1 MQKYQ
6 RKIII
11 CLMLV
16 TVTLTAYWAVQ
27 SYDFVTFDD
36 PVYVTENHHVQ
47 SELTRKNLNWALLS
61 TEAGFWHPL
70 TWLSFFIDFDLY
82 GLNPGGYHWTNLL
95 WHIANTLLV
104 FLVFVRMTAKVWP
117 SAVVALLFA
126 LHPLHVE
133 SVAWISARKDVLS
146 AFFWLLTMLIYI
158 EYAACG
164 GKRRYALTMLAFI
177 CGLMAKPVLV
187 ALPFVLLLV
196 DYWPLCRY
204 PEPFSSDRHRVMRL
218 LMEKV
223 PFIILGI
230 AAIILTFFAE
240 RQVGAIKSLETFPW
254 DIRLANGL
262 ISYAGYLGKMFW
274 PSGLSVFYPHP
285 GMWPLGLVILSTF
298 LLGLI
303 SLLVFRLRK
312 NYPYLIV
319 GWLWYLI
326 VLAPVIGI
334 IQVGLHASADRYTY
348 VSALGIFLMG
358 VWGAA
363 DILDKRR
370 CPKMFA
376 KVIMTAM
383 TLLLI
388 ILTRQQASY
397 WQDSITLYRRAIAVT
412 TNNYVALNNLGAA
425 LISKGQPAEALTAI
439 NAALHLKPDFAQAYN
454 NLGIASLLS
463 GQNEAAVKAFLRAT
477 EIKNNFADA
486 HYNLGKTY
494 FNMGNVDAAVRAYRT
509 ALGLHPLQ
517 AVRVHIDL
525 GLALARQNNL
535 PEAVSECHKAL
546 ALMPGSAEA
555 HNVLGM
561 LLMQQGKYRE
571 AMQHYV
577 QAVETKP
584 DFADAYNNMG
594 IILALFGKHQEAEI
608 QYKTALRIRPGYK
621 EAEKNLE
628 VLQGEI
634 KRERR

>member
-1 MQKYQ
+1 M
-6 RKIII
+6 KIII
-11 CLMLV
+11 CLLLV
-16 TVTLTAYWAVQ
+16 IVTLTAYWAVQ

-47 SELTRKNLNWALLS
+47 SGLTRKNLNWALLS
-61 TEAGFWHPL
+61 LEAGFWHPL
-70 TWLSFFIDFDLY
+70 TWMSFLIDFDLY

-95 WHIANTLLV
+95 WHIANTMLV
-104 FLVFVRMTAKVWP
+104 FLVFMRMTTKLWQ

-146 AFFWLLTMLIYI
+146 TFFWLLTMLIYI
-158 EYAACG
+158 EYAAHG
-164 GKRRYALTMLAFI
+164 GKKRYALTMLAFI
-177 CGLMAKPVLV
+177 CGLMAKPMLV
-187 ALPFVLLLV
+187 TLPFVLLLL
-196 DYWPLCRY
+196 DYWPLGRY
-204 PEPFSSDRHRVMRL
+204 PEHFSSDHRKMMRL
-218 LMEKV
+218 MMEKG

-230 AAIILTFFAE
+230 ASIILTFFAE
-240 RQVGAIKSLETFPW
+240 RQVGAIKSLDTFPW

-262 ISYAGYLGKMFW
+262 ISYTGYLGKMLW

-285 GMWPLGLVILSTF
+285 GMWPFGLVILSAS

-312 NYPYLIV
+312 NYPYLII

-358 VWGAA
+358 VWGVA
-363 DILDKRR
+363 DILDKCR

-397 WQDSITLYRRAIAVT
+397 WQNSVTLYKRAIEVT
-412 TNNYVALNNLGAA
+412 TGNYVALNNLGAA
-425 LISKGQPAEALTAI
+425 LLSSGQPAEALTAI

-454 NLGIASLLS
+454 NMGIAYRLS
-463 GQNEAAVKAFLRAT
+463 GQHEAAVKSFLRAI
-477 EIKNNFADA
+477 EFKKNFADA
-486 HYNLGKTY
+486 HYNLGNTD
-494 FNMGNVDAAVRAYRT
+494 FNMDNVDAAIRVYRKS
-509 ALGLHPLQ
+509 LELHPLQ
-517 AVRVHIDL
+517 AVRVHIAL

-561 LLMQQGKYRE
+561 LLAQQGKYRE

-577 QAVETKP
+577 QAVESKP

-608 QYKTALRIRPGYK
+608 LYKTALRIRPGYK
-621 EAEKNLE
+621 EAEKNLQ
-628 VLQGEI
+628 VLQGKI
-634 KRERR
+634 KRERRR

>member
-11 CLMLV
+11 CLLLV
-16 TVTLTAYWAVQ
+16 SVTLTAYWAVQ

-47 SELTRKNLNWALLS
+47 SGLTWKNLNWALLS

-70 TWLSFFIDFDLY
+70 TWMSFLLDFDLY
-82 GLNPGGYHWTNLL
+82 GLNPGGYHWMNLL

-104 FLVFVRMTAKVWP
+104 FLVFTRMTTKVWP

-146 AFFWLLTMLIYI
+146 TFFWLLAMLIYI
-158 EYAACG
+158 EYAAYG

-177 CGLMAKPVLV
+177 CGLMAKPMLV
-187 ALPFVLLLV
+187 TLPFVLLLV
-196 DYWPLCRY
+196 DYWPLGRY
-204 PEPFSSDRHRVMRL
+204 PEHISSDQRRVMRL
-218 LMEKV
+218 MMEKV

-240 RQVGAIKSLETFPW
+240 RQAGAIKSLETFPW

-262 ISYAGYLGKMFW
+262 ISYTGYLGKMLW

-285 GMWPLGLVILSTF
+285 GMWPFGLVILATF

-303 SLLVFRLRK
+303 SLLVFKLRK
-312 NYPYLIV
+312 NHPYLIV

-363 DILDKRR
+363 DILEKRR
-370 CPKMFA
+370 CPKLFA

-397 WQDSITLYRRAIAVT
+397 WQDSVTLYRRAIAVT

-425 LISKGQPAEALTAI
+425 LISSGQPAEALTAI
-439 NAALHLKPDFAQAYN
+439 NAALHIKPDFAQAYN
-454 NLGIASLLS
+454 NKGIACRLS
-463 GQNEAAVKAFLRAT
+463 GQHEAAVKSFLRAI
-477 EIKNNFADA
+477 EIKKNFADA
-486 HYNLGKTY
+486 HYNLGNTY
-494 FNMGNVDAAVRAYRT
+494 FNMGNVDAAVREYRT
-509 ALGLHPLQ
+509 ALELHPLQ

-555 HNVLGM
+555 HNALGM

-577 QAVETKP
+577 QAVESKP
-584 DFADAYNNMG
+584 DFADAYNNIG
-594 IILALFGKHQEAEI
+594 IILALFGRHQEAEL
-608 QYKTALRIRPGYK
+608 QYQTALRIRPGYK

-628 VLQGEI
+628 VLQGKI